1 MSNLD
6 SKPIPTRCGGRG
18 DVPGEPVHELL
29 TGRRVSLGDSTVV
42 RRLLPNLGRRMVGA
56 WCFVDHYGPDDI
68 ADEPGMQVA
77 PHPHMGLQTVSWL
90 HAGEVLHRDSLGSL
104 QTVRPF
110 ELGLMTSGRAITHSE
125 ESPHEHAPTLHG
137 AQLWVALPDGHR
149 HTAPAFEHH
158 AELPVVN
165 APGLTATVILGE
177 LDGAVSPGTAYTPI
191 VGADLA
197 LAAGTDVRLP
207 LEPDFE
213 YAVLAMSGATEVDGV
228 PVEHGSMLYLGSG
241 RDELPLRA
249 ETGSGL
255 MLLGGE
261 PFAEE
266 LVMWWNFVGRSH
278 QDIEEA
284 RKDWSEGSRFG
295 EVHGYDGGRLP
306 APELPPVPL
315 KPRGRVR

>member
-6 SKPIPTRCGGRG
+6 SKPIPTRCGSRG

-110 ELGLMTSGRAITHSE
+110 ELGLMTSGRAISHSE
-125 ESPHEHAPTLHG
+125 ESPREHAPTLHG

-266 LVMWWNFVGRSH
+266 LVMWWNFVGRSQ

-284 RKDWSEGSRFG
+284 RRDWMEGSRFG
-295 EVHGYDGGRLP
+295 EVKGYDGGRLP